1 MSVPIVC
8 HPLSWYVGK
17 LERGKPFTSLLYGDG
32 EFMVADGQHIGQTLA
47 FGEVV
52 TEQLSREMRASLT
65 VVGDD
70 IIRGTDP
77 NLINYMDYGGRD
89 IDSFRPVG
97 KRVNALLAKV
107 APNLDWVDGVMWDVA
122 SREGKLGPLL
132 RVLRKRLTVFVGN
145 VKLLPF
151 TEEYLGWG
159 TAVPDE
165 NAAKWLDGFESMLV
179 QWSGENVHHPVFVL
193 CMGLGAIPLAMR
205 LRKSVPGCTVL
216 DLGSIFDVFA
226 GIGEQRG
233 WRAEMYAD
241 PVAWQEC
248 IRKNLEGLT

>member
-1 MSVPIVC
+1 MSVPIAR
-8 HPLSWYVGK
+8 HPLSWYVDK
-17 LERGKPFTSLLYGDG
+17 LERGEPFTSLLYGDG
-32 EFMVADGQHIGQTLA
+32 EFMVADGEHVGKTLA

-52 TEQLSREMRASLT
+52 TEQLHREMVASLLEE
-65 VVGDD
+65 GAN

-77 NLINYMDYGGRD
+77 NLINYMEYGGRD

-107 APNLDWVDGVMWDVA
+107 APDLEWVDGVMWDVA
-122 SREGKLGPLL
+122 SREGQLGPLI

-151 TEEYLGWG
+151 AEEYLGWG

-165 NAAKWLDGFESMLV
+165 NAAKWLNGSESMLV
-179 QWSGENVHHPVFVL
+179 QWAGENVHHPVFVL

-205 LRKSVPGCTVL
+205 LRKAVPGCTVL

-233 WRAEMYAD
+233 WRQEMYAD
-241 PVAWQEC
+241 PEHHRVIIA
-248 IRKNLEGLT
+248 KHLEGAC

>member
-1 MSVPIVC
+1 MSVPIAR
-8 HPLSWYVGK
+8 HPLSWYVAK
-17 LERGKPFTSLLYGDG
+17 LERGEPFTSLLYGDG
-32 EFMVADGQHIGQTLA
+32 EFMVADGEHIGKTLA

-52 TEQLSREMRASLT
+52 TEQLHREMVASLLEP
-65 VVGDD
+65 GED

-89 IDSFRPVG
+89 IDTFRPVG
-97 KRVNALLAKV
+97 RRVNALLAKV

-122 SREGKLGPLL
+122 SREGGLGSLL
-132 RVLRKRLTVFVGN
+132 KALQERWTITVGN
-145 VKLLPF
+145 EKLMGFADRIGGFLPV
-151 TEEYLGWG
+151 LS
-159 TAVPDE
+159 E
-165 NAAKWLDGFESMLV
+165 NACSQLTILEANLIGRIGNISKPVLV
-179 QWSGENVHHPVFVL
+179 F

-205 LRKSVPGCTVL
+205 LRKVVPECTVL

-241 PVAWQEC
+241 PVAWKEC
-248 IRKNLEGLT
+248 IRKNLEGV

>member
-1 MSVPIVC
+1 MTVSIAR
-8 HPLSWYVGK
+8 HPLSWYGDK
-17 LERGKPFTSLLYGDG
+17 LERGEPFCSLLYGDG
-32 EFMVADGQHIGQTLA
+32 EFMVADGEHIGKTLA

-52 TEQLSREMRASLT
+52 TEQLHREMVASLLET
-65 VVGDD
+65 GAD

-89 IDSFRPVG
+89 IDTFRPVG
-97 KRVNALLAKV
+97 KRVNSLLARV

-122 SREGKLGPLL
+122 SREGQLGPLL
-132 RVLRKRLTVFVGN
+132 KALHKRSTVVVGN
-145 VKLLPF
+145 SKLGPF
-151 TEEYLGWG
+151 VDAWLGCLRSI
-159 TAVPDE
+159 PDE
-165 NAAKWLDGFESMLV
+165 NAAKFLDKDTALLTL
-179 QWSGENVHHPVFVL
+179 WGEKFSSPVFAL

-205 LRKSVPGCTVL
+205 LRKAVPGCTIL

-241 PVAWQEC
+241 PLAWREC
-248 IRKNLEGLT
+248 IRKNLEGV

>member
-1 MSVPIVC
+1 MSVTIAR
-8 HPLSWYVGK
+8 HPLSWYVDK
-17 LERGKPFTSLLYGDG
+17 LERGEPFTSLLYGDG

-52 TEQLSREMRASLT
+52 TEHLHREMVDSLLEPGT
-65 VVGDD
+65 D

-89 IDSFRPVG
+89 IDTFRPVG
-97 KRVNALLAKV
+97 MRVNNLLAKV
-107 APNLDWVDGVMWDVA
+107 APNLEWVDGVMWDVA
-122 SREGKLGPLL
+122 SREGGLGPLL
-132 RVLRKRLTVFVGN
+132 RALRGCYVVFLGNSRLGSFALDTLLARYVFYLPDSNAVGSFLVLESN
-145 VKLLPF
+145 LLR
-151 TEEYLGWG
+151 
-159 TAVPDE
+159 VPRHV
-165 NAAKWLDGFESMLV
+165 S
-179 QWSGENVHHPVFVL
+179 PIVFVL

-205 LRKSVPGCTVL
+205 LRKALPGCTVL

-241 PVAWQEC
+241 PVAWREC
-248 IRKNLEGLT
+248 IRKNLEGT